1 MRARLLIVVA
11 AFAVAATGCAGVPT
25 SGPVTRVSAAPGRVN
40 TGVEIVPAP
49 PQPGAS
55 PETVVEGFLHAMA
68 AYQPDYAV
76 ARAYLTPAASAGW
89 HPEEGVR
96 IYAEGNPVTVADAR
110 ATLKASVVGTIDDEG
125 SYHQSDDTVDHDF
138 GLVKDAA
145 GQWRIGNPP
154 PGLLVSEYLFPS
166 AFTRVMVYFPSTD
179 GDWLVPDPRF
189 FPRGEQAHRRAAHAV
204 TLGASAWLA
213 PAVAAAPE
221 RLALAD
227 VGVDAAGLA
236 TITLHPGAGDLDDG
250 ARERLAAQFVW
261 TFRQFETVTAVQ
273 VGWAGEQAWDIAPH
287 DRIIPSSAFADADP
301 VDLQRSR
308 QLFGLSGGRLVR
320 VIEGA
325 PPVAHI
331 PVAPGIADA
340 TAAAVRGD
348 AVVAAAVSI
357 GRHHLTVAP
366 LAQQGGEST
375 EAPGEIGDPVFS
387 RQGELWLSDAAGGL
401 LLAEPDGT
409 WRRIPV
415 EGLDGA
421 RVERFRIAPDGAR
434 IALLVDSADGE
445 PALGIARIERSDGV
459 PRVEGW
465 REIDLSVASS
475 ARPTVLDVGWRTPD
489 TLLALV
495 EDGRTTQVLAVAQD
509 GASVASIGPLGLTGA
524 VELAVAPGVAPV
536 VRTAEGEV
544 WRYSSDFRWTSQPF
558 TLTEVFYPG

>member
-1 MRARLLIVVA
+1 MRARLLAVVA
-11 AFAVAATGCAGVPT
+11 AIAVAATGCVGVPT

-55 PETVVEGFLHAMA
+55 PVTVVEGFLHAMA

-76 ARAYLTPAASAGW
+76 ARAYLTPAASARW

-96 IYAEGNPVTVADAR
+96 VYAEGNPVTVVDAR
-110 ATLKASVVGTIDDEG
+110 ATLKASVVGTIDGEG
-125 SYHQSDDTVDHDF
+125 SYYQSHDTVDHDF
-138 GLVKDAA
+138 GLMRDAS

-154 PGLLVSEYLFPS
+154 AGLLVSEYLFPS
-166 AFTRVMVYFPSTD
+166 AFTRVMVYFPSAD
-179 GDWLVPDPRF
+179 GDWLVPDLRF
-189 FPRGEQAHRRAAHAV
+189 FPRGEQAHRRAAQAV

-213 PAVAAAPE
+213 PAVTAAPE

-236 TITLHPGAGDLDDG
+236 TITLRPGAGDLDDD

-273 VGWAGEQAWDIAPH
+273 VGWAGGQAWDIAPH
-287 DRIIPSSAFADADP
+287 GRIIPSSAFADADP

-325 PPVAHI
+325 PPVAYI

-340 TAAAVRGD
+340 AAAGVRGD
-348 AVVAAAVSI
+348 AVVAAAVSS
-357 GRHHLTVAP
+357 GRRLTVAP
-366 LAQQGGEST
+366 LAEQGGRSP
-375 EAPGEIGDPVFS
+375 EAPAELGRPVFS
-387 RQGELWLSDAAGGL
+387 RQGELWLSDGAGGL
-401 LLAEPDGT
+401 LLAEPDGA
-409 WRRIPV
+409 WRTIPV

-421 RVERFRIAPDGAR
+421 RVDRFRIAPDGAR
-434 IALLVDSADGE
+434 IALLIDSADGD

-465 REIDLSVASS
+465 REIDLSLASS
-475 ARPTVLDVGWRTPD
+475 APPTVLDVGWRTPD

-509 GASVASIGPLGLTGA
+509 GASVASIGPLGLAGA
-524 VELAVAPGVAPV
+524 VDLAVAPGVAPV
-536 VRTAEGEV
+536 VRTADGEV
-544 WRYSSDFRWTSQPF
+544 WRYSSDFRWTSQAS
-558 TLTEVFYPG
+558 TLSEVFYPG